1 MRVSSLR
8 IVATFL
14 VGLVASLAAAQDYPS
29 RPVKIIVPFAA
40 GGPADVYARFLAQRL
55 QDTMGQPFVVE
66 NRPGAGALIGTE
78 MAAKSSPD
86 GYTLLLM
93 SNTHTVNESLIPN
106 RPYQLMRDFVPVAP
120 INSSDLVLVVNPAVK
135 AATLGEFIALAKA
148 EPGKLNY
155 ASSGPGTP
163 YHMAG
168 ELFKAMAG
176 VNIVHVPYKESS
188 AARTAVIG
196 GQVEMM
202 IDAVTTMNP
211 QAAAGKVRALG
222 TTGKTRSD
230 VMASTPTISES
241 GVPGY
246 EATIWLGVIAPKG
259 TPPAVVNRLNAE
271 IGKITARPDVRAEWA
286 KQGAVAMTMTP
297 DEFGRHL
304 ADDIVKWDRIVKV
317 SGAKPDQ

>member
-148 EPGKLNY
+148 ELSLYGTCTMFTPAIALK
-155 ASSGPGTP
+155 SSP
-163 YHMAG
+163 
-168 ELFKAMAG
+168 AM
-176 VNIVHVPYKESS
+176 
-188 AARTAVIG
+188 
-196 GQVEMM
+196 
-202 IDAVTTMNP
+202 
-211 QAAAGKVRALG
+211 
-222 TTGKTRSD
+222 
-230 VMASTPTISES
+230 
-241 GVPGY
+241 
-246 EATIWLGVIAPKG
+246 W
-259 TPPAVVNRLNAE
+259 
-271 IGKITARPDVRAEWA
+271 
-286 KQGAVAMTMTP
+286 
-297 DEFGRHL
+297 
-304 ADDIVKWDRIVKV
+304 
-317 SGAKPDQ
+317 

>member
-202 IDAVTTMNP
+202 IDAVTTMSP